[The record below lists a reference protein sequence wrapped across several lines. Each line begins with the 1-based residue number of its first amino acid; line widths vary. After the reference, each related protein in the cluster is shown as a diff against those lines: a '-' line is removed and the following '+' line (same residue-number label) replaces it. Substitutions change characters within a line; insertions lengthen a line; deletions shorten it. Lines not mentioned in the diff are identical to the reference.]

1 MMKKLLFIFLAAFTT
16 QLFSQNI
23 SFSFVNARNTNDGTD
38 DYYEADIYIAS
49 DTDFILGSGQIYF
62 NYNTAAFGEN
72 VDASGN
78 FTMETPDGCIL
89 DTAFGSGIFDPV
101 GYKDFVVNDNT
112 TSRVSTAF
120 QQSSSEFAFTAFGI
134 TSNVTS
140 TPSHLYSIK
149 FKYIDTNES
158 PNVTFEATDLF
169 TGQFFTACGPV

>member
-1 MMKKLLFIFLAAFTT
+1 MRKLLLAIISLISATSFA
-16 QLFSQNI
+16 QNI
-23 SFSFVNARNTNDGTD
+23 SFTFVNARNTNDGTD

-72 VDASGN
+72 VKTSGN

-89 DTAFGSGIFDPV
+89 DTAFGTGIFDPV
-101 GYKDFVVNDNT
+101 GYKDFIVNDNT
-112 TSRVSTAF
+112 TSRVSTSF

-134 TSNVTS
+134 SSNVTS

-149 FKYIDTNES
+149 FKYVDTNES